1 MVNSRTRRSATLGTV
16 CVALISIT
24 VASDLLPSENDVSS
38 IVLAVPQHAANVNE
52 EGGVIAQSR
61 HSHLRRHH
69 RYDHHRQQQQQ
80 HVSFLSRIVSLVEGR
95 LHGESEKDGDKTFM
109 SRKQHS
115 EINNYDYEIMA
126 PTRALQRDTDNDV
139 TLLDTTV
146 PMATKAEEQWCKS
159 TCHSNTP
166 RTFV

>member
-1 MVNSRTRRSATLGTV
+1 
-16 CVALISIT
+16 VALISIT

-61 HSHLRRHH
+61 HSHLRRNH
-69 RYDHHRQQQQQ
+69 RYDHHRQQQQ

-95 LHGESEKDGDKTFM
+95 LHGESEKDGDKRFM
-109 SRKQHS
+109 SRKHS
-115 EINNYDYEIMA
+115 VINDYDYEIMA